1 MDYATTDDWLA
12 SAVVKRCQD
21 YDTAHNLCSVYG
33 IIFEYFSGT
42 GEDVKK

>member
-12 SAVVKRCQD
+12 SAVVERCQD
-21 YDTAHNLCSVYG
+21 DDTAHDLCRVHG